1 MRRDEDGDPENRI
14 LENTAGVVWSLS
26 PDVLQE
32 GSREARA
39 QN

>member
-14 LENTAGVVWSLS
+14 VENTDGVAWSFS
-26 PDVLQE
+26 PDVLQK
-32 GSREARA
+32 GNREARA